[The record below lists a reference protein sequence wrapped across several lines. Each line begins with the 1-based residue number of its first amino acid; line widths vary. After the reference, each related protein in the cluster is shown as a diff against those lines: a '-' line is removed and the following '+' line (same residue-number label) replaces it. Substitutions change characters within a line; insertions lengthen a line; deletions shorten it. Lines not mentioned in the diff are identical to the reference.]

1 MRLRLRA
8 YGSRDSLR
16 SSEKNIAASQQH
28 DHDEPTT
35 SKLPTLLELPDLDL
49 GPGFEVPSKAE
60 RVLGNTNR
68 KSLGATTHDS
78 SSSISRADKD
88 ADSAPASEQKTLG
101 KLWATHVHSSQ
112 DTMPVANGGL
122 KAWPNVHNVS
132 MQDLLA
138 AGMERSRMSAVPPTA
153 DSRQH
158 GSHRQAADPY
168 GRSHYDPS
176 RQPLIMPQQTS
187 ASAMR
192 DMGLRKGSTRA
203 PASQSD
209 TDLSRRPLKS
219 ALRQP
224 SPERERKSS
233 TSDGYRT
240 QAKKEIGRR
249 PRLDFGH
256 FLPRQN
262 SANKI
267 AQLTGFTPSPSS
279 NTERSGSFPFERSHQ
294 QLRPTMSNK
303 SQPSA
308 PTSAHSDTKVRP
320 KVFEAGVY
328 DSAKVNVRRPPK
340 GIQNWFDGFDIS
352 SDEEEH
358 EQELIELP
366 ASEPVPSSYSAHR
379 GVNGPG
385 QQGDGRQ
392 PHRGLSSKT
401 SANTL
406 PQSVEPTRRPSRS
419 RRNLSDDLVDENI
432 LAIEK
437 ARQRMQARQM
447 AQTTP
452 KASQKSRESS
462 TPSGYSGMNRSF
474 GGESRLAHSH
484 LADESV
490 LALSDSSEDEGPGAA
505 GDRLADYAGT
515 DYEAGVGDASP
526 VDLRRPPIPPHELEK
541 KHSFARETYMTTQ
554 TSGSIPI
561 TFNIEDAPRIPTNNK
576 RDTQDSTARHTEAAL
591 RRLIGRE
598 LSLKQSR
605 RTSRAQSNVP
615 SRESAGGETVDSYPS
630 DASHMMAVTEEEM
643 ALLEMMR
650 NKRAAMQKDSYS
662 EGYNTAL
669 RREEE
674 QLILRRRSAQKT
686 ALESLREKDE
696 RGSSPRTPSSQYTG
710 DRSRD
715 YGMSTL
721 HRQNVDS
728 DLKIDRYFA
737 AETAL
742 ENVFPSPPSH
752 SREQSE
758 QGSIAPL
765 EELLLPRTYTPQPS
779 HQKSTAS
786 PLLPSPSTMGTIEDQ
801 DLEEAAKL
809 EADLSRFLAS
819 GGRADS
825 VAFPLPPKSSAKDH
839 RRKSQR
845 ANGAMCP
852 VLPSTEEEEESVP
865 PIPSRNASRLNT
877 SHSNTPSPRPEER
890 KPSRERADSTVLN
903 PSALTVTA
911 GVAQPTNDETPAPRA
926 KRGHYTSLLS
936 PYFEAFDEVA
946 FPPSLATHAV
956 SQQAQNQ
963 ARADSPS
970 VSTSRASPMTP
981 TFAPSGISP
990 AEKHT
995 QVDVADSDSISP
1007 RAYASSD
1014 GSSLKYRVPEPH
1026 MQPAA
1031 LTQRKKKTPPPHIE
1045 TYQPTGG
1052 YDHERGR
1059 MGSVSSLTS
1068 AAEDVL
1074 AAWADL
1080 GGGNDGF
1087 VGKRHRTRAR

>member
-1 MRLRLRA
+1 
-8 YGSRDSLR
+8 
-16 SSEKNIAASQQH
+16 
-28 DHDEPTT
+28 
-35 SKLPTLLELPDLDL
+35 
-49 GPGFEVPSKAE
+49 
-60 RVLGNTNR
+60 
-68 KSLGATTHDS
+68 
-78 SSSISRADKD
+78 
-88 ADSAPASEQKTLG
+88 
-101 KLWATHVHSSQ
+101 
-112 DTMPVANGGL
+112 
-122 KAWPNVHNVS
+122 
-132 MQDLLA
+132 
-138 AGMERSRMSAVPPTA
+138 
-153 DSRQH
+153 
-158 GSHRQAADPY
+158 
-168 GRSHYDPS
+168 
-176 RQPLIMPQQTS
+176 
-187 ASAMR
+187 
-192 DMGLRKGSTRA
+192 MGLRKTSTRA
-203 PASQSD
+203 PASRSD

-219 ALRQP
+219 ALKQP
-224 SPERERKSS
+224 SPERERKPSP
-233 TSDGYRT
+233 SDGHRI
-240 QAKKEIGRR
+240 QPKKATGLR

-279 NTERSGSFPFERSHQ
+279 TTERSGSFPFEQAHQ
-294 QLRPTMSNK
+294 QSRSNMSK
-303 SQPSA
+303 PQPSA
-308 PTSAHSDTKVRP
+308 PSSLDPEPKVRP

-352 SDEEEH
+352 SDDEEPQ
-358 EQELIELP
+358 QEPVELP
-366 ASEPVPSSYSAHR
+366 ASEPVPSSYAKHR
-379 GVNGPG
+379 DVRTPRQPNT
-385 QQGDGRQ
+385 QRQ
-392 PHRGLSSKT
+392 PHKEHERKSPAHT
-401 SANTL
+401 AHRAID
-406 PQSVEPTRRPSRS
+406 PTRRPSHS
-419 RRNLSDDLVDENI
+419 RQNPSDDLVDENI
-432 LAIEK
+432 LAIQN

-452 KASQKSRESS
+452 KAYQNNRESK
-462 TPSGYSGMNRSF
+462 TPSGNSGMSRSF

-490 LALSDSSEDEGPGAA
+490 LASDSSEDERPGAA
-505 GDRLADYAGT
+505 RDSLADYAGH
-515 DYEAGVGDASP
+515 DAEIGDASP
-526 VDLRRPPIPPHELEK
+526 VDLRRPPIPPHELET

-561 TFNIEDAPRIPTNNK
+561 TFSVEDAPRLPTNSK

-605 RTSRAQSNVP
+605 RGSKAQSNGP
-615 SRESAGGETVDSYPS
+615 SRESAGGDTVDSLPS

-662 EGYNTAL
+662 EGYRTAL

-674 QLILRRRSAQKT
+674 QLILRRRSAQKM
-686 ALESLREKDE
+686 ALKMGQEKD
-696 RGSSPRTPSSQYTG
+696 RTVRIPRAPSSQYTH
-710 DRSRD
+710 DEAHD
-715 YGMSTL
+715 YRMSTL
-721 HRQNVDS
+721 HQQSVDNN
-728 DLKIDRYFA
+728 LKIDCYFA
-737 AETAL
+737 AETPL
-742 ENVFPSPPSH
+742 ESVFPSPPNH

-779 HQKSTAS
+779 RQKTTAS
-786 PLLPSPSTMGTIEDQ
+786 PLLPSPSTMNTVEDQ

-825 VAFPLPPKSSAKDH
+825 VAFPLPPKPSAKEQ

-845 ANGAMCP
+845 VNGPMCP
-852 VLPSTEEEEESVP
+852 VLPSTEEEEEVVP
-865 PIPSRNASRLNT
+865 PIPSRNASRLNI

-890 KPSRERADSTVLN
+890 KPSRERADSTVLQSSS
-903 PSALTVTA
+903 PATVTKDTT
-911 GVAQPTNDETPAPRA
+911 QSDDNETPAPRA

-956 SQQAQNQ
+956 AQQTQNQ
-963 ARADSPS
+963 PRVDSPS
-970 VSTSRASPMTP
+970 ISTSRASPMTP
-981 TFAPSGISP
+981 TFVPSGSP

-995 QVDVADSDSISP
+995 QVDVADSDNASP
-1007 RAYASSD
+1007 RTYAYASSD

-1031 LTQRKKKTPPPHIE
+1031 LAQKKKTPPPQIE

-1052 YDHERGR
+1052 YDYDRGR
-1059 MGSVSSLTS
+1059 MNSVSSLTS

-1080 GGGNDGF
+1080 GGGNEGF
-1087 VGKRHRTRAR
+1087 IGKRHRTRAR